1 MGNEDYN
8 RQVKWL
14 MDEIKHS
21 CAKNRKRQMAWN
33 AFFLIVFIAIIT
45 LNYLRDGDSSC
56 LVADA
61 ALICPLLFLFL
72 LSFIRHK
79 RIERAVSAEELI
91 SVFKQKQAWA
101 WVSIVAFCVWY
112 WLVSSDILVIKV
124 FSLGVWV
131 LLLVIAMLNNH
142 SGSVLYDDD
151 EDGYFER
158 LQELVKNGE

>member
-45 LNYLRDGDSSC
+45 LNYLRDGNISW

-61 ALICPLLFLFL
+61 ALVFPLLVLFL

-91 SVFKQKQAWA
+91 SVYKQKQAWA

-112 WLVSSDILVIKV
+112 WLESSDILVIKV